1 MTPRLSCLNK
11 PVAHQRKGGHSHQ
24 RLKYTHT
31 KKPETSGFTLKMKG
45 YRRYALDRKPLL
57 PRLYCC
63 CREVQDLAALSSIS
77 CSAGTQNPLTHKH
90 VLKSHESTSACTTS
104 ACQSLSEASW
114 HRAGGGPP
122 TGALPPSTPTSSNP
136 ESMERAAAAEQGRRA
151 VGGTERSAGRP
162 DSNAAS
168 CLGSLLPEAVLRGG
182 GLAAAG
188 GTSGGDHRRQVRVGS
203 RVSEN

>member
-11 PVAHQRKGGHSHQ
+11 PVAHQRQGGHSHQ

-31 KKPETSGFTLKMKG
+31 KKPETSHFNLKMKG
-45 YRRYALDRKPLL
+45 YRRFVLDRKPLL

-63 CREVQDLAALSSIS
+63 CCEVQDLAALSSSS
-77 CSAGTQNPLTHKH
+77 CSAAAQNPLTHKD

-122 TGALPPSTPTSSNP
+122 TGALPLSTLTTSNP
-136 ESMERAAAAEQGRRA
+136 DSTARAAATEQGRRA
-151 VGGTERSAGRP
+151 AGGTERSARCP
-162 DSNAAS
+162 NSNGAS

-182 GLAAAG
+182 GRA
-188 GTSGGDHRRQVRVGS
+188 SGGDHCRQVGVGS